1 MNVRRCSLAL
11 VIVGVLSA
19 WPAPA
24 MAQTGPLVPLLNCA
38 QVVGDHAVY
47 HFGYRNPTSQT
58 IEAIPGTDPNF
69 FLPFPPERGQPS
81 QYLPGEH
88 HNVFAI
94 TFPAAEQLTWFLQ
107 GNIVTTN
114 NPLPASCQNRYKCY
128 SVTGAKVNETVALL
142 DQFDAHFGRAARETA
157 VVKPAFVCNPVEVTR
172 PAMATEPAT
181 TIPAFAPSVHLACYT
196 VLETK
201 PKNEPK
207 PPLPRVQVDN
217 ELGDDQLLRVAQPK
231 MLCVPSTKTIVP

>member
-1 MNVRRCSLAL
+1 MNVRLCSLTLA
-11 VIVGVLSA
+11 IVGALSA

-24 MAQTGPLVPLLNCA
+24 QAGPLVPLLSCT
-38 QVVGDHAVY
+38 QVVGDQAVY
-47 HFGYRNPTSQT
+47 HFGYRNPTPHT
-58 IEAIPGTDPNF
+58 IEAFPGTDPNF

-88 HNVFAI
+88 HHVFTVTAPI
-94 TFPAAEQLTWFLQ
+94 ASALHWFLDD
-107 GNIVTTN
+107 NILSAHDA
-114 NPLPASCQNRYKCY
+114 PPASCHNRYKCY
-128 SVTGAKVNETVALL
+128 GVTGAKVNEKVALL

-172 PAMATEPAT
+172 PATATEPAT
-181 TIPAFAPSVHLACYT
+181 TIPAFEPGVHLACYT

-201 PKNEPK
+201 PKNEPR

-217 ELGDDQLLRVAQPK
+217 ELGDDQLWRVAQPK
-231 MLCVPSTKTIVP
+231 MLCVPSTKAIVP